1 MIPKYRAWY
10 KEWKEMGRVGGIR
23 FDLDGSVSVVL
34 FKGNYLDV
42 SGPREKIILMQST
55 GLEDANGNEIFEADV
70 LRNNAQEY
78 IFLVRYDY
86 DNCRWFGE
94 GITINTRIDI
104 TRDVLKYYSKIGNRW
119 ESPELLKEENAT
131 K

>member
-1 MIPKYRAWY
+1 MIPKYRMWNEIISRLHSVDGLYFDREVAQY
-10 KEWKEMGRVGGIR
+10 KDEVG
-23 FDLDGSVSVVL
+23 VSRL
-34 FKGNYLDV
+34 IKFQNA
-42 SGPREKIILMQST
+42 IIMQST